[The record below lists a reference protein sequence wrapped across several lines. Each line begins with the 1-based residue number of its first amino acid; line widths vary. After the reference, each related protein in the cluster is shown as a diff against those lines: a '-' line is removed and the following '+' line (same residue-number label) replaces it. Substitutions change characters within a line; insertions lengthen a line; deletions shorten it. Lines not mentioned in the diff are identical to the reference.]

1 MARTKG
7 LVTEDKI
14 KKAWETYARF
24 GNVDLS
30 TLPPCDLASLVK
42 INYSN
47 IRGISF
53 EYVPEKQLFRI
64 AERLRDESIEIVS
77 EHEFP
82 YADILNNIRQMRY
95 ASGEE
100 RELLEERVCIQ
111 LEGNNIPDNHY
122 LSRMYKEAKYPQRR
136 VCAA

>member
-1 MARTKG
+1 MAGAKG

-30 TLPPCDLASLVK
+30 TLLPCDLAFLIK
-42 INYSN
+42 ITYSH
-47 IRGISF
+47 IRGIPL
-53 EYVPEKQLFRI
+53 EDVQEKQLFRI
-64 AERLRDESIEIVS
+64 AERLRDESIEIVR
-77 EHEFP
+77 EHGFP

-100 RELLEERVCIQ
+100 REMLEERVCVQ
-111 LEGNNIPDNHY
+111 LEGNNIPENHY
-122 LSRMYKEAKYPQRR
+122 LSRMYKEAKYPRRR
-136 VCAA
+136 VCTA